1 MKLKCVLLIAL
12 FAICSIQV
20 LAQYNPTIRS
30 GRPGQSIGPFT
41 VGQSVFQVQSGVD
54 FNNIDDSNG
63 TEVNTVLSN
72 TVLRYGFAERWEVS
86 GVMNWQ
92 NDDISSNSQD
102 FSQSGI
108 SNTQLGFR
116 YLLVQGN
123 GSKPSIG
130 IQYRMLLK
138 AQGEAYKRQNLGSNI
153 TLATSSSL
161 FGVLGLITNWG
172 ATWDGND
179 GPVTGS
185 YAINIGFDIAG
196 NLSGFIENYGSL
208 RDGDLA
214 SHFDF
219 GLAYLI
225 SNDFQLDLY
234 SGWQGREDVK
244 DFFVSFGVSWR
255 VHKR

>member
-1 MKLKCVLLIAL
+1 MKLNGVISIILIVLGSNDI
-12 FAICSIQV
+12 
-20 LAQYNPTIRS
+20 LAQFNPTIRS

-41 VGQSVFQVQSGVD
+41 VGQSVFQVQSGLD

-63 TEVNTVLSN
+63 TEINTVVSN

-86 GVMNWQ
+86 GVLNWQ
-92 NDDISSNSQD
+92 NDDIESPFQN

-116 YLLVQGN
+116 YLLVQGS
-123 GSKPSIG
+123 GSKPSVG

-138 AQGEAYKRQNLGSNI
+138 AQGEAYQRQNLGSNI

-161 FGVLGLITNWG
+161 FGTLGLITNWG

-185 YAINIGFDIAG
+185 YAINVGFDIVG
-196 NLSGFIENYGSL
+196 NLGGFVENYGSI

-225 SNDFQLDLY
+225 GKDLQVDLY
-234 SGWQGREDVK
+234 AGWQGREDIK
-244 DFFVSFGVSWR
+244 DFFISFGVSWR
-255 VHKR
+255 VHQR